1 MSSLRNRVQLI
12 GHLGANP
19 EMKTLE
25 SGTKVARLRIATNEG
40 YKTADGNWKEETM
53 WHNVSAWER
62 LAERMEQQLQKG
74 SYVMIEGK
82 LVNRSYTDTNG
93 NKKFYTEVRALN
105 IMVLD
110 KKIGE
115 SAPVSIEHE
124 TDLEPDLP
132 F

>member
-40 YKTADGNWKEETM
+40 YKTADGTWKEETM

-93 NKKFYTEVRALN
+93 NKKFYTEVCALN

-110 KKIGE
+110 KKTGE

-124 TDLEPDLP
+124 TELEPDLP